1 MAVRFHLWA
10 LMKILDFI
18 TTFKNF
24 VDGSEEWLR
33 GGLLPIDGDTL
44 IFRVEKRAIDCEY
57 AHKWFG
63 DNFHINRHWKLV
75 TNSNESLREL
85 LGRYKDTELYEFRI
99 KPFNGVDK

>member
-1 MAVRFHLWA
+1 MRIFDL
-10 LMKILDFI
+10 L

-24 VDGSEEWLR
+24 VVGNQDYLHH
-33 GGLLPIDGDTL
+33 GLLPIDGDTL

-75 TNSNESLREL
+75 TNSNEPLRTL
-85 LGRYKDTELYEFRI
+85 LGKYRDTELYEFRV